1 MNSELGDLGL
11 SFQFPLKL
19 ELRMSQVE
27 PVRIQNDH
35 SSKFMADNPSLAIEL
50 AMSWSAIKRLLV
62 YLQKILHWRLLSRGS
77 LY

>member
-1 MNSELGDLGL
+1 MNSEHGDLGL
-11 SFQFPLKL
+11 SFQFPLEL
-19 ELRMSQVE
+19 GLRMSQVE

-62 YLQKILHWRLLSRGS
+62 YLQKIFYWRLLSRGS

>member
-1 MNSELGDLGL
+1 MNSEHGDLGV
-11 SFQFPLKL
+11 SFQFPLEL
-19 ELRMSQVE
+19 GLRMSEVE
-27 PVRIQNDH
+27 LVRIQNDH

-77 LY
+77 IY